1 MALIDCA
8 CTLPPGDAYSSLSLI
23 GSAGA
28 AYADDHHNMQ
38 LQFGGARPA
47 ALLTREGDGYLVA
60 LLQEFVMALGEKRE
74 PSVPGA
80 VGLTALQVA
89 EAAAE
94 SLATGQALRRT
105 GERYEVATEGQS

>member
-8 CTLPPGDAYSSLSLI
+8 RTLLPGDAYSSVALI

-28 AYADDHHNMQ
+28 VYADDHHNMQ
-38 LQFGGARPA
+38 LLFGGGRPTA
-47 ALLTREGDGYLVA
+47 IPTRQGDGYLVA
-60 LLQEFVMALGEKRE
+60 LLQEFVTALAEKRE

-80 VGLTALQVA
+80 DGLAALQVA

-94 SLATGQALRRT
+94 SLATGRALHRA
-105 GERYEVATEGQS
+105 GERYAFEAAS